1 MMAQTID
8 TEFLEKERERL
19 TTSLAEA
26 RTNLELVKN
35 QIQQLSG
42 AIGMT
47 DRLIELHKKGNYS
60 KSRAN

>member
-26 RTNLELVKN
+26 RTNLELIKSDLFI
-35 QIQQLSG
+35 QIN
-42 AIGMT
+42 
-47 DRLIELHKKGNYS
+47 LIAF
-60 KSRAN
+60 RAF

>member
-1 MMAQTID
+1 MAQTID

-35 QIQQLSG
+35 HRHQAYLERPLSLWRI
-42 AIGMT
+42 IGEG
-47 DRLIELHKKGNYS
+47 LS
-60 KSRAN
+60 KQT